1 VDAEASALRASTAPA
16 VSAASSGGLNV
27 VATQRASSAL
37 DADLASAANTGGL
50 AIAIP
55 ALAAAIAVLAYAGF
69 RPRLNE
75 YRG

>member
-1 VDAEASALRASTAPA
+1 
-16 VSAASSGGLNV
+16 V